1 MPLYDYRCDCCGDFR
16 DWQAMA
22 RSQEPV
28 DCPTCGRPA
37 RRRVATPFIAFMP
50 SHTRIAHQRNEKS
63 AHEPKVMTRGQ
74 LDRHAGGVGA
84 CGAGACGAGHSH
96 NHTAN
101 TAVRGPEPGLRRS
114 SKRTLLGH

>member
-1 MPLYDYRCDCCGDFR
+1 MPLYDYRCDSCGDFR
-16 DWQAMA
+16 DWHTMA
-22 RSQEPV
+22 RSQEPT

-37 RRRVATPFIAFMP
+37 RRRVAKPFIAFMP

-63 AHEPKVMTRGQ
+63 AHEPRVMTRNE

-84 CGAGACGAGHSH
+84 CGVGHRH
-96 NHTAN
+96 NHD
-101 TAVRGPEPGLRRS
+101 AVVARGPEPGLLRS